1 MNKTDLAEVVN
12 IIKSTYGSRFQEFTK
27 SVADV
32 WFECLKDLNR
42 DMLIN
47 ATYNYVKKN
56 QYPPTIADLRQ
67 EYEAL
72 DDERRR
78 KRVQLRDTY
87 NSTLAIYPCAYDEQ
101 PEVDKVYKSILMEY
115 PVEER
120 QAVADKI
127 YRKVDD
133 FVRAW
138 ERKKDP
144 NIITLTEYLKSGD
157 WR

>member
-1 MNKTDLAEVVN
+1 MNKTDLAEVIN
-12 IIKSTYGSRFQEFTK
+12 IIKNTYGSRFQEFTK
-27 SVADV
+27 SAADV

-42 DMLIN
+42 DMLVN

-56 QYPPTIADLRQ
+56 QYPPTIADLRH